1 MRPQHKT
8 IKRNQRKA
16 KPNQAEAE
24 AETEAEASQ
33 KPPKRKASATDATGC
48 GKCPCRGAALWPQL
62 AINQV
67 VAGRIYR
74 PKSKSTSDQ
83 VRFAMGREEKTC
95 QALRKMA
102 KRKTPHVM
110 AAVKSCLRNFFEGT

>member
-24 AETEAEASQ
+24 AEAKASQ
-33 KPPKRKASATDATGC
+33 KPPKRKASATAATGC

-83 VRFAMGREEKTC
+83 VRSAMGREEKTC
-95 QALRKMA
+95 QAL
-102 KRKTPHVM
+102 RKTPHVM